1 MQIVAIELEVSRAKI
16 QPVNKISHIEI
27 TKYIKQGFKKS
38 NLDH

>member
-16 QPVNKISHIEI
+16 QPVNKITQLEI
-27 TKYIKQGFKKS
+27 TKYIKQGFKQS